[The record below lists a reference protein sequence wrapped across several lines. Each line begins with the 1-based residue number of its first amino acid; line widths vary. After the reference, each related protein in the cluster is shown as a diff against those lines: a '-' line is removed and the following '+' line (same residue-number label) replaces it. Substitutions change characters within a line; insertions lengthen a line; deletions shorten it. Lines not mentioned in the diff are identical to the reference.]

1 MYDDFKVKSLA
12 KAMAVLDCF
21 TIKTPELGITE
32 IAIQLGLQKATVFN
46 ILSTLVSL
54 GHVEQNPNNNKYH
67 LGLKMLHY
75 GYIVNS
81 ALDYRRV
88 FEPYLQKISTMCN
101 EVCYLGIPNNNE
113 VLYLDSASPNFIT
126 PGRVITGEH
135 APMHCTGLGK
145 AMLAFMPKETVSEVM
160 CLPMQRYTECTI
172 TDPLTLHS
180 DLMKTG
186 SRGYAVDNMEHEY
199 GVTCVAVPV
208 IGMQGFPIAAV
219 SISGPTPRFSQSR
232 IPELAQ
238 ILKDVL
244 NPLQHSL

>member
-21 TIKTPELGITE
+21 TTKVPELGITE
-32 IAIQLGLQKATVFN
+32 IATQLGLQKATVFN

-54 GHVEQNPNNNKYH
+54 GQVEQNPNNNKYR

-88 FEPYLQKISTMCN
+88 FEPYLHKIPTMCN
-101 EVCYLGIPNNNE
+101 EVCYLGIPHNNE

-126 PGRVITGEH
+126 TGRIITGER

-145 AMLAFMPKETVSEVM
+145 ALLAFMPKDTVNEILNM
-160 CLPMQRYTECTI
+160 PLQRYTECTI
-172 TDPLTLHS
+172 TDSLTLHS
-180 DLMKTG
+180 DLIKTV

-199 GVTCVAVPV
+199 GVTCVAIPI

-219 SISGPTPRFSQSR
+219 SISGPTPRFSPNR
-232 IPELAQ
+232 IPGLAQ

-244 NPLQHSL
+244 SPLQHSL